1 MAIHPT
7 AIIDPAAVLGEVDI
21 GPNCLIGAGV
31 TLSDGV
37 VLKSHVVI
45 EGETEIGSGTVIHPF
60 AVIGGDPQDL
70 KYSGEPTKLVIGKN
84 NTFRE
89 YSTCNRGTLGGG
101 GVTII
106 GDNNLFMAS
115 SHVGHDCVVGSGCVL
130 ANSAAL
136 AGHVVL
142 GDSVIM
148 GGLSGVHQH
157 TRVGALAMIGAGAKV
172 VQDVPPFMMAQG
184 DRARLFGVNVI
195 GMRRSGYSKEIIEDL
210 KKAYRLLFLSSI
222 PFKEALEELS
232 DQVARGGQGA
242 VEQPSISMNML
253 VEFLSE
259 RSKRGVCRGKPDP
272 KSRLNDE

>member
-7 AIIDPAAVLGEVDI
+7 AIIDPLAVIGDVEI
-21 GPNCLIGAGV
+21 GPYCVVGRGV
-31 TLSDGV
+31 TLLDGV
-37 VLKSHVVI
+37 VLKSHVVV
-45 EGETEIGSGTVIHPF
+45 EGETIIGQGTVVHSF

-70 KYSGEPTKLVIGKN
+70 KYSGEPTKLLIGSN

-89 YSTCNRGTLGGG
+89 YSTCNRGTAGGG
-101 GVTII
+101 GVTTI
-106 GDNNLFMAS
+106 GDDNLFMAS

-142 GDSVIM
+142 SDNVVM

-157 TRVGALAMIGAGAKV
+157 TRVGEMAMIGAGAKV

-195 GMRRSGYSKEIIEDL
+195 GLRRGGYSKDTIEAVRDV
-210 KKAYRLLFLSSI
+210 YRMLFESPV
-222 PFKEALEELS
+222 PFREGLEQLRDQLVSGQRMGSGEANNPLRL
-232 DQVARGGQGA
+232 
-242 VEQPSISMNML
+242 IS
-253 VEFLSE
+253 EFLSM
-259 RSKRGVCRGKPDP
+259 RSKRGVCRGRPDP
-272 KSRLNDE
+272 KARLGDE

>member
-7 AIIDPAAVLGEVDI
+7 AIVDPDVVLGAVEI
-21 GPNCLIGAGV
+21 GPYCVVGAGV
-31 TLSDGV
+31 TLLDGV
-37 VLKSHVVI
+37 VLKSHVVV
-45 EGETEIGSGTVIHPF
+45 EGETVIGQGSVVHSF

-70 KYSGEPTKLVIGKN
+70 KYKGEPTKLIIGKN

-101 GVTII
+101 GLTSI
-106 GDNNLFMAS
+106 GDDNLFMAS
-115 SHVGHDCVVGSGCVL
+115 SHVGHDCIVGSGCVL

-142 GDSVIM
+142 GDGVVM

-172 VQDVPPFMMAQG
+172 VQDVPPFMVVQG

-195 GMRRSGYSKEIIEDL
+195 GLRRAGYSNDHIEVVRR
-210 KKAYRLLFLSSI
+210 AYKLLFDSTT
-222 PFKEALEELS
+222 PFKDALEQLS
-232 DQVARGGQGA
+232 ADTEDPLR
-242 VEQPSISMNML
+242 SL
-253 VEFLSE
+253 CLFLSE
-259 RSKRGVCRGKPDP
+259 RSKRGVCRGRPDP
-272 KSRLNDE
+272 KFRLDDE